1 MTKINSIS
9 SESNVDSMGSRRF
22 TLSDWLNK
30 LKHIAHGARKKTASS
45 PAATEQSPSP
55 GRKLAAEEPPR
66 KAERAVVASPVDVG
80 CGRRVRRRCKP
91 APVRLRKK
99 AARWQ
104 GKGVL
109 AGSSAVVKASA
120 DPQRDFRESMVEM
133 IVENGITG
141 SGDLAELLAV
151 YLSLNSGEFHGLIVN
166 VFKQI
171 LFDLIFSQKQKLE
184 I

>member
-1 MTKINSIS
+1 
-9 SESNVDSMGSRRF
+9 MGIRRF
-22 TLSDWLNK
+22 SLSDWLNK
-30 LKHIAHGARKKTASS
+30 LKHIVHGARKKTASS
-45 PAATEQSPSP
+45 PEASLSRNAGE
-55 GRKLAAEEPPR
+55 KLPR

-80 CGRRVRRRCKP
+80 CSRRVRRRCKP
-91 APVRLRKK
+91 APVRLSKK
-99 AARWQ
+99 AAQWQ

-141 SGDLAELLAV
+141 SGDLAELLAL
-151 YLSLNSGEFHGLIVN
+151 YLSLNSGEFHGLIVK
-166 VFKQI
+166 VFQQI
-171 LFDLIFSQKQKLE
+171 LFDLKFIFSQKQKLE